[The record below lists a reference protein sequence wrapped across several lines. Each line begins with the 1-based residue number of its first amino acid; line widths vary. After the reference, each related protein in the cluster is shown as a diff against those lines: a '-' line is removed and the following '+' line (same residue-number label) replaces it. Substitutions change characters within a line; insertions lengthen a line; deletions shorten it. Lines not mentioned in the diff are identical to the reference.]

1 MVSSLE
7 WTRNRALEKVRRA
20 KAQRSKWPR
29 RGSPSSGVPSS
40 AGGSRHLEAAAIVER
55 VNAGETE
62 EEIAKDYG
70 LDYEE
75 VKEALVYEQAA

>member
-1 MVSSLE
+1 MMDARLAFGRPVI
-7 WTRNRALEKVRRA
+7 T
-20 KAQRSKWPR
+20 R
-29 RGSPSSGVPSS
+29 RGIST
-40 AGGSRHLEAAAIVER
+40 AAIVER

-75 VKEALVYEQAA
+75 VKEGFGL

>member
-1 MVSSLE
+1 MEYTLA
-7 WTRNRALEKVRRA
+7 TCPFFRDHL
-20 KAQRSKWPR
+20 
-29 RGSPSSGVPSS
+29 RGIST
-40 AGGSRHLEAAAIVER
+40 AAIVER

>member
-1 MVSSLE
+1 MTK
-7 WTRNRALEKVRRA
+7 TRVAFFGRPVI
-20 KAQRSKWPR
+20 SR
-29 RGSPSSGVPSS
+29 RGIST
-40 AGGSRHLEAAAIVER
+40 AAIVER